1 MSHPR
6 VAEPVAPGVVDEAA
20 DAAGPVVFHHL
31 LLHQALLDGRE
42 IVEGGPFAA
51 AVLAAEII
59 LARLEGLA
67 HHRLVAI
74 DVVADGAEIVAAPV
88 ARQVLA
94 PPVRPAFVGAGAVG
108 FEALDPLWTCD
119 RQRDGWEPSV

>member
-1 MSHPR
+1 MAHPR

-31 LLHQALLDGRE
+31 LFHQALLDGRE

-51 AVLAAEII
+51 AVLAAAII

-67 HHRLVAI
+67 HPRLVAI
-74 DVVADGAEIVAAPV
+74 DVLADGAEIVAALV
-88 ARQVLA
+88 DRQVLA
-94 PPVRPAFVGAGAVG
+94 PPVGAASVGDRADDLEGIDTIG
-108 FEALDPLWTCD
+108 NQTE
-119 RQRDGWEPSV
+119 RQRTT

>member
-42 IVEGGPFAA
+42 SVEGGPFAT
-51 AVLAAEII
+51 AVPAAEII

-74 DVVADGAEIVAAPV
+74 DVIADGDEIVAALV
-88 ARQVLA
+88 DRQVLST
-94 PPVRPAFVGAGAVG
+94 PVGAETGREWV
-108 FEALDPLWTCD
+108 EAEGGGSC
-119 RQRDGWEPSV
+119 GN

>member
-1 MSHPR
+1 MAHPR

-42 IVEGGPFAA
+42 SVEGGPFAT

-74 DVVADGAEIVAAPV
+74 DVIADGAEIVAA
-88 ARQVLA
+88 
-94 PPVRPAFVGAGAVG
+94 
-108 FEALDPLWTCD
+108 FEIGRASC
-119 RQRDGWEPSV
+119 RERVCE